1 MPQTQSHRSTSAKT
15 PAPQL
20 ASVFHSGN
28 SQAVRLPKAFR
39 VDSDKVEILRRGD
52 ELILRPY
59 HPTLAAALSNLTPLP
74 QADMEAM
81 DDFMA
86 ELRNESLPEDA
97 RDWSLFDT
105 TTAQAAEPKARY
117 GHGKPKKSSSA

>member
-1 MPQTQSHRSTSAKT
+1 MPQTQTNRSTSAKT

-20 ASVFHSGN
+20 ASVFNSGN

-52 ELILRPY
+52 DLILRPY

-74 QADMEAM
+74 QADIEAM

-97 RDWSLFDT
+97 RDWSLFDS
-105 TTAQAAEPKARY
+105 TTARAAEPKAPSVR
-117 GHGKPKKSSSA
+117 GKSKKSSST